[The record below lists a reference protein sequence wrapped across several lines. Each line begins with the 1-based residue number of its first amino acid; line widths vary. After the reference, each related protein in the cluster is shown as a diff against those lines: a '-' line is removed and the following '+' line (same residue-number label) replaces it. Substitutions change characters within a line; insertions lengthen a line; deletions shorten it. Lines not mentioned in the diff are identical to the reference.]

1 MAGATVAPRPPG
13 PTCTASMN
21 VQAPERF
28 PEMTPAELRAAFFRV
43 FPSVALAI
51 ILGSADQTIVATAL
65 PAIAGEFGAL
75 DQVTWVVVA
84 YLVAATIAAPVFG
97 RLADAFGRSRLL
109 LVGLVTHGAG
119 ALLCAMA
126 GSFGGLILGRMV
138 QGCGGGA
145 LTTLTMALIG
155 EALPPRERGR
165 FQAYIASCFVLAS
178 SVGPLVG
185 GWLTQHHGWRACFWV
200 MLPLL
205 ALAFA
210 LALRLPRRAPPG
222 AGQPFSFDAWGALLF
237 AGFVGPALLA
247 FGQLQ
252 QLSAAA
258 LPWAFFLGV
267 AALASLFLLWCQE
280 RTARHPLLPLGLLAQ
295 PVIWRA
301 DLMSGLVHGAFVS
314 LVTFLPIYLQTARGL
329 APSAAGALLL
339 PFSIG
344 GFLGGMFAGQMMTRT
359 GLAMILPSYGLPVAT
374 ALLVLAAI
382 FAEAMPDFALA
393 VVFGLAAMGMSTSY
407 PVVQITVQV
416 AAGPARLGAAAA
428 SVQFA
433 RSLGAA
439 AATALLGALLFGSLA
454 AQDPTAAAL
463 FGRLVREGAT
473 LLPTLPEADRAILA
487 TGLASGFRAAFLG
500 AAGLV
505 ALGAVLAWRVPMRR
519 L

>member
-1 MAGATVAPRPPG
+1 
-13 PTCTASMN
+13 MN
-21 VQAPERF
+21 VQPAEAF
-28 PEMTPAELRAAFFRV
+28 PQMSPAELRAAFFRV

-51 ILGSADQTIVATAL
+51 VIAAADQTIVATAL

-84 YLVAATIAAPVFG
+84 YLIAATIAAPVFG

-109 LVGLVTHGAG
+109 LAGLVTHAAG
-119 ALLCAMA
+119 TALCAVA
-126 GSFGGLILGRMV
+126 GSFGALILGRLV

-178 SVGPLVG
+178 SAGPLVG
-185 GWLTQHHGWRACFWV
+185 GWLTQHQGWRACFWA

-205 ALAFA
+205 VLAFA
-210 LALRLPRRAPPG
+210 LALRLPRRRPPG
-222 AGQPFSFDAWGALLF
+222 AGQGFSFDALGALLF

-247 FGQLQ
+247 FSQLQ
-252 QLSAAA
+252 RLTAAA
-258 LPWAFFLGV
+258 LPLAFFLGV
-267 AALASLFLLWCQE
+267 AASAALFLLWCQE
-280 RTARHPLLPLGLLAQ
+280 RTARHPLLPLSLLAQ
-295 PVIWRA
+295 PVIWKA

-314 LVTFLPIYLQTARGL
+314 LVTFLPIYLQTTRGL
-329 APSAAGALLL
+329 APAAAGALLL

-344 GFLGGMFAGQMMTRT
+344 GFLGGMLAGQTMTRT
-359 GLAMILPSYGLPVAT
+359 GLAMILPSIGLPIAT
-374 ALLVLAAI
+374 ALLLLAAI
-382 FAEAMPDFALA
+382 FAGDLSDLGLAL
-393 VVFGLAAMGMSTSY
+393 VFGLAAMGMSTSY

-454 AQDPTAAAL
+454 ARDPAAATL
-463 FGRLVREGAT
+463 FSRLVREGAG
-473 LLPTLPEADRAILA
+473 LLPTLPGEARTVLA
-487 TGLASGFRAAFLG
+487 EALASGFRAAFLG

>member
-1 MAGATVAPRPPG
+1 
-13 PTCTASMN
+13 MN
-21 VQAPERF
+21 VQPPAAF
-28 PEMTPAELRAAFFRV
+28 PVMTPAELRAAFFRV

-51 ILGSADQTIVATAL
+51 ILAAADQTIVATAL

-75 DQVTWVVVA
+75 DQVTWVVMA

-109 LVGLVTHGAG
+109 LVGLVAHGAG
-119 ALLCAMA
+119 AVLCALA
-126 GSFGGLILGRMV
+126 GSFGGLILGRLV

-178 SVGPLVG
+178 SLGPLVG
-185 GWLTQHHGWRACFWV
+185 GWLTQHFGWRACFWA

-210 LALRLPRRAPPG
+210 LAWRLPRRRPAG
-222 AGQPFSFDAWGALLF
+222 AGEGFSFDMLGAVLF

-247 FGQLQ
+247 FSQLQ

-258 LPWAFFLGV
+258 LPLAGLLAAV
-267 AALASLFLLWCQE
+267 AAAALFLLWRQE
-280 RTARHPLLPLGLLAQ
+280 RVARHPLLPLALLSQ
-295 PVIWRA
+295 PVIWKA
-301 DLMSGLVHGAFVS
+301 DLLSGLVHGAFVS
-314 LVTFLPIYLQTARGL
+314 LVSFLPIYLQTTRGL
-329 APSAAGALLL
+329 SPSAAGALLL

-344 GFLGGMFAGQMMTRT
+344 GFLGGMLAGQTMTRT
-359 GLAMILPSYGLPVAT
+359 GLAMILPGIGLPIAT
-374 ALLVLAAI
+374 ALLVLAAL
-382 FAEAMPDFALA
+382 FAGELADLHLALL
-393 VVFGLAAMGMSTSY
+393 FGLAALGMSTSY
-407 PVVQITVQV
+407 PVVQISVQV

-454 AQDPTAAAL
+454 AHDPAAAAL
-463 FGRLVREGAT
+463 FGRLVREGAG
-473 LLPTLPEADRAILA
+473 LLPSLPEAARQMLA
-487 TGLASGFRAAFLG
+487 AGLASGFRAAFLG
-500 AAGLV
+500 AAALV
-505 ALGAVLAWRVPMRR
+505 GLGAVLAWRIPMRR
-519 L
+519 LHG